1 MGEHKLNGRAMA
13 ASHPA
18 MRFPP
23 GAQLFGFSFETAI
36 ELNKEK
42 IAEVTAII
50 EAAKARGDDPRR
62 AVPALDP
69 TANPEFFDY
78 VVYNQATVGRPSPL
92 LPDPR
97 QVPTAKLR
105 CSEHL
110 RVPLVEINQR
120 ADERFAAAE
129 PREDSH

>member
-1 MGEHKLNGRAMA
+1 
-13 ASHPA
+13 

-23 GAQLFGFSFETAI
+23 GSQLFGFAFETTI

-42 IAEVTAII
+42 LAEVTAII
-50 EAAKARGDDPRR
+50 DAAKARGDDPRH
-62 AVPALDP
+62 AAPALSP
-69 TANPEFFDY
+69 TDNPEFFDY

-110 RVPLVEINQR
+110 RVPLTEITLR
-120 ADERFAAAE
+120 ADEKFASAE